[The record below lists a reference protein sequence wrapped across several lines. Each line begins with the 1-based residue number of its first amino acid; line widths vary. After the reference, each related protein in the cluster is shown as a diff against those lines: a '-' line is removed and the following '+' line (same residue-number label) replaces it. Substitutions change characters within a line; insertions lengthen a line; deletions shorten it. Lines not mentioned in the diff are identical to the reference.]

1 MVLNYNIHM
10 NNELLKELSKLTE
23 EEQEILSGNEID
35 RSRYSA
41 GNAFV
46 IDSDKLLKKGR
57 LIEIRPHT
65 RFVHFPMHSHNYVE
79 LVYMV
84 SGETEH
90 ILNGTDKITLKAG
103 ELLFLNQNATQ
114 EILPARKNDIA
125 VNFILMPE
133 FFDIA
138 LQMVP
143 EGDLLRDFI
152 ISVLSPES
160 SFMTYL
166 HFPTADV
173 LPIQNLMEN
182 MIYTLVNQES
192 ETIINTIN
200 RTTMGLLL
208 QTLSAYAYRVNE
220 NTPSQFE
227 QNLLFSVL
235 KYIDSHYKYGSLEA
249 IAAQTKQPTY
259 YISRL
264 LKRHTGKNFKE
275 QLLARKMQQA
285 AYLLSHTT
293 LTIEDIYSYIGYDNS
308 SYFYRKF
315 KEVYGQSPRDYRLTH
330 KNDLSLK

>member
-1 MVLNYNIHM
+1 MQPSPFYNVGM
-10 NNELLKELSKLTE
+10 NEELVRALSQLTDE
-23 EEQEILSGNEID
+23 EKEILSGKEIN

-90 ILNGTDKITLKAG
+90 ILHGTDKLTLKTG

-138 LQMVP
+138 LQMIP

-160 SFMTYL
+160 SFLTYL
-166 HFPTADV
+166 HFPTADI
-173 LPIQNLMEN
+173 LPVQNLMEN

-208 QTLSAYAYRVNE
+208 QTLSAYVGRVNE

-227 QNLLFSVL
+227 QNLLFTVL
-235 KYIDSHYKYGSLEA
+235 KYIDSHYKHGSLEA
-249 IAAQTKQPTY
+249 ISEQTKQPTY

-264 LKRHTGKNFKE
+264 LKKHTGKNFKE
-275 QLLARKMQQA
+275 QLLARRMQQA

-315 KEVYGQSPRDYRLTH
+315 KEVYGVSPRDYRIAN
-330 KNDLSLK
+330 KID

>member
-1 MVLNYNIHM
+1 MQLSPFYNVGM
-10 NNELLKELSKLTE
+10 NEELVRALSQLTDE
-23 EEQEILSGNEID
+23 EKEILSGKEIN

-90 ILNGTDKITLKAG
+90 ILNGTDKLTLKTG

-138 LQMVP
+138 LQMIP

-160 SFMTYL
+160 SFLTYL
-166 HFPTADV
+166 HFPTADI
-173 LPIQNLMEN
+173 LPVQNLMEN
-182 MIYTLVNQES
+182 MIYTLINQES

-208 QTLSAYAYRVNE
+208 QTLSAYVGHVNE

-227 QNLLFSVL
+227 QNLLFTVL
-235 KYIDSHYKYGSLEA
+235 KYIDSHYKHGSLEA
-249 IAAQTKQPTY
+249 IAEQTKQPTY

-264 LKRHTGKNFKE
+264 LKKHTGKNFKE
-275 QLLARKMQQA
+275 QLLARRMQQA

-315 KEVYGQSPRDYRLTH
+315 KEVYGVSPRDYRLAN
-330 KNDLSLK
+330 KID

>member
-1 MVLNYNIHM
+1 MQPSPFYNVGM
-10 NNELLKELSKLTE
+10 NEELVRALSQLTDE
-23 EEQEILSGNEID
+23 EKEILSGKEIN

-90 ILNGTDKITLKAG
+90 ILNGTDKLTLKTG

-138 LQMVP
+138 LQMIP

-160 SFMTYL
+160 SFLTYL
-166 HFPTADV
+166 HFPTADI
-173 LPIQNLMEN
+173 LPVQNLMEN
-182 MIYTLVNQES
+182 MIYTLINQES

-208 QTLSAYAYRVNE
+208 QTLSAYVGRVNE

-227 QNLLFSVL
+227 QNLLFTVL
-235 KYIDSHYKYGSLEA
+235 KYIDSHYKHGSLEA
-249 IAAQTKQPTY
+249 IAEQTKQPTY

-264 LKRHTGKNFKE
+264 LKKHTSKNFKE
-275 QLLARKMQQA
+275 QLLARRMQQA

-315 KEVYGQSPRDYRLTH
+315 KEVYGVSPRDYRLAN
-330 KNDLSLK
+330 KID